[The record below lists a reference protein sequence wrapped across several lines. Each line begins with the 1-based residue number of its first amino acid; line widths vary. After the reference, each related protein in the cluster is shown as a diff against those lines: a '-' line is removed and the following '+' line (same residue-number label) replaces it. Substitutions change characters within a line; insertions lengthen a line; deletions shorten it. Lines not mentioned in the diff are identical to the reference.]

1 MNRRTLLGAAIATA
15 LASTLSAPVLS
26 QSQGRDP
33 AKLRVALLPDENAAT
48 LIQNAQPLKAYLEAA
63 LKKDIELIVTTDY
76 SSMIEAMRFGRI
88 EVAYFGPFSYVL
100 AKSRAPE
107 IEPFA
112 VGVEKGSPTYNS
124 ILIANAAGPVKSIAD
139 VRGKPFGFG
148 DQASTSSHLA
158 PRAFLAKKGLDGDK
172 DYKRVHLGT
181 HDAVARAVQAGQV
194 PAGALSE
201 PIFRSLVERKL
212 IDPAKVVQLDL
223 TAPIPNY
230 PITMQGNLAPQLKQ
244 AIRAAF
250 LNMKDKEVLKSF
262 RVEAFAATDD
272 RAYDVLRDTATVL
285 KLDLAKMK

>member
-1 MNRRTLLGAAIATA
+1 MNRRTLMGAAAA
-15 LASTLSAPVLS
+15 LALSAALPTSVLA

-48 LIQNAQPLKAYLEAA
+48 LIQNAQPLKAYLEAT

-124 ILIANAAGPVKSIAD
+124 ILIASASGPVKTIAD

-158 PRAFLAKKGLDGDK
+158 PRAHLAKKGLDGDK
-172 DYKRVHLGT
+172 DYKPVHLGT

-201 PIFRSLVERKL
+201 PIFRTLVERKV

-272 RAYDVLRDTATVL
+272 RAYDVLRETASVL